1 MRYPRSGFEDRSSR
15 SDTLLL
21 LACLAL
27 SLGAIA
33 LPDRWSLALAGGLRE
48 TALMPVLWLQ
58 QRAAEGRTSRSRFQ
72 ALQAERDS
80 AAYAAQTL
88 AEVLAENERLRGL
101 LGLRSREAFRTT
113 PAEVLHQTVPTDGRT
128 LVLSVGGGS
137 GIAPG
142 SPVVAPAGLLGVL
155 LTVGPR
161 TSIAM
166 TWAHPEFR
174 VSATT
179 EDGAILGIV
188 APSPSADASEAYL
201 EFRGVA
207 FRDTV
212 ATGTLVVTSGLG
224 GVFPRGIP
232 IGRVAGV
239 RKEELGWERIYRLAP
254 LANPGR
260 ISHVLVL
267 EAGQSGPRGPRE
279 GRGPK
284 GPAQP

>member
-1 MRYPRSGFEDRSSR
+1 MRYPRSGLEGRNAR

-33 LPDRWSLALAGGLRE
+33 LPDRWSLSLAEGIRE
-48 TALMPVLWLQ
+48 TALVPVLWLQ

-80 AAYAAQTL
+80 LAYAALAL
-88 AEVLAENERLRGL
+88 AEVAAENRRLRAL
-101 LGLRSREAFRTT
+101 LALRDRETLHSI
-113 PAEVLHQTVPTDGRT
+113 PAEVLHQTAPTDGRT
-128 LVLSVGGGS
+128 LVLSEGDGAGV
-137 GIAPG
+137 AAG
-142 SPVVAPAGLLGVL
+142 SPVIAPEGLLGVVL
-155 LTVGPR
+155 SAGPR
-161 TSIAM
+161 TSVAM

-174 VSATT
+174 VSAAT
-179 EDGAILGIV
+179 ENGAILGIV
-188 APSPSADASEAYL
+188 APSPNENASETAL

-207 FRDTV
+207 FRDTIEV
-212 ATGTLVVTSGLG
+212 GALVVTSGLG

-239 RKEELGWERIYRLAP
+239 RKEELGWERIYRIAP

-267 EAGQSGPRGPRE
+267 GAGPSGSRGRP
-279 GRGPK
+279 
-284 GPAQP
+284 